1 MPIKHEV
8 EACPAL
14 RRASSS
20 EQDED
25 EELLD
30 EMSLLRGA
38 PPMVPAAQLPMIKE
52 GRRLSASE
60 PQASKLLG
68 FRLEHEVREGI
79 SEGGPIPTEHEVEV
93 CLALLRSSSS
103 EKGEDEGLLESLDNM
118 LLPESLLRGA
128 PPMVPAAQLPIIKE
142 ERRPSASELQASKLL
157 GFRLEH
163 EVREAG
169 AAFDCLAKLATRKG
183 SPLRPVAPQE
193 ENLQSSLSSLPWR
206 ILVPGERC
214 KPPYSREWLLAH
226 RARCGGSP
234 LRPTALHP
242 TELLSLL
249 ASVAAPALDT
259 APTTPRVVAP
269 TYPQPASHAASALAA
284 AGAAGAAAKPL
295 PEDDTTPNSIHALLA
310 TLEET

>member
-1 MPIKHEV
+1 MPKECEEV
-8 EACPAL
+8 EVCPAL
-14 RRASSS
+14 RRSSSS

-25 EELLD
+25 EELL
-30 EMSLLRGA
+30 EMS
-38 PPMVPAAQLPMIKE
+38 
-52 GRRLSASE
+52 
-60 PQASKLLG
+60 
-68 FRLEHEVREGI
+68 
-79 SEGGPIPTEHEVEV
+79 
-93 CLALLRSSSS
+93 
-103 EKGEDEGLLESLDNM
+103 
-118 LLPESLLRGA
+118 LPESLLRGA
-128 PPMVPAAQLPIIKE
+128 PPVAPPAQLPAIKE
-142 ERRPSASELQASKLL
+142 ERRAEAFELQTSGLL
-157 GFRLEH
+157 AHRLEH
-163 EVREAG
+163 EGRVREGG
-169 AAFDCLAKLATRKG
+169 AAFGCLAKLATRRG

-193 ENLQSSLSSLPWR
+193 ENLQSSPSSLPRR

-259 APTTPRVVAP
+259 APTTSRVAVP
-269 TYPQPASHAASALAA
+269 TRPQPASHAASALAA

-295 PEDDTTPNSIHALLA
+295 LKDADDATPNSIYALLA